1 MSISRLTARK
11 FTRHN
16 IAGNVVDMFVD
27 MFVYPGHVTHWAGPV
42 VPRPAGSFRLA
53 AILLC
58 FYFYGSGRRTFS
70 ILH

>member
-1 MSISRLTARK
+1 
-11 FTRHN
+11 
-16 IAGNVVDMFVD
+16 MFVD